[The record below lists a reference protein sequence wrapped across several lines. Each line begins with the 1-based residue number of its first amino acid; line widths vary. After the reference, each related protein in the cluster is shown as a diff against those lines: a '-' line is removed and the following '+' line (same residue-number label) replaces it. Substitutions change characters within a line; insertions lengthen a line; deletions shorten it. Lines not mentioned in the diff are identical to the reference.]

1 MYDYLFTKSGLKY
14 HFHRNLKEKILI
26 DVIYVVGN
34 LSDSAVCRLKN
45 SVRSIS
51 SEGSRILVSDTS
63 SDGTTQEKIKKLDF
77 DDYYWE
83 KCDGLFNRSRTIN
96 NAFRYMV
103 KAENFIVMDIDVIA
117 PPGLVRQVAKYFN
130 SIYNMGN
137 IIYLP
142 EQTRSFDYKYL
153 SRIYRRKKYFFWK
166 IPRPPF
172 RGPFY
177 KSYYSGFFIVNGQRF
192 EDVNGFDEEYV
203 GWGAEDEDFTLRIT
217 KRNGLKRYKMEV
229 QGFHQWHPQIFT
241 VDKDN
246 ENALEVNRR
255 RFSDM
260 SKLYQQSQA
269 LVCRKGIR

>member
-1 MYDYLFTKSGLKY
+1 M
-14 HFHRNLKEKILI
+14 I

-34 LSDSAVCRLKN
+34 LSDSAIRRMEY
-45 SVRSIS
+45 SVSTIS
-51 SEGSRILVSDTS
+51 SEDSRILVSDTS
-63 SDGTTQEKIKKLDF
+63 SDETTRKKINKLDF

-96 NAFRYMV
+96 NAFRHLV
-103 KAENFIVMDIDVIA
+103 RTENFIVMDIDVIA
-117 PPGLVRQVAKYFN
+117 PPDLVRQVNKYFN
-130 SIYNMGN
+130 SIYNVGN

-142 EQTRSFDYKYL
+142 EQAKSFGYKYL
-153 SRIYRRKKYFFWK
+153 SRNYRRKKYLFWK

-192 EDVNGFDEEYV
+192 EDANGFDEEYA
-203 GWGAEDEDFTLRIT
+203 GWGAEDEDFTYRIT

-241 VDKDN
+241 MDRDN
-246 ENALEVNRR
+246 ENAIEVNRR

-260 SKLYQQSQA
+260 SKLYEQSQA
-269 LVCRKGIR
+269 LVCKKGIR